1 MKNKTL
7 PHVGIGRELRLAAS
21 AVILL
26 GAVATAQAQSAP
38 PPIDA
43 GSDAASAPAAT
54 QDGGDPPTRVARLN
68 YFEGPVTY
76 EPAGAT
82 DWAYA
87 SLNRPLTTGDQVW
100 VDANGRSELHIG
112 STALRMGA
120 QTSLD
125 LVNLSDSLA
134 QLKVLQGT
142 FEARVRTIEPGSSYE
157 IDTPNLALQIT
168 TPGIYRVDVAPDGS
182 STSVTVREGS
192 ATAYG
197 NGSSAQIEANQ
208 RINYTGTALQQ
219 ADAGGA
225 PGSDAFDQWVAGRD
239 GTEDNAVSAR
249 YVSREVPG
257 YEDLDANGTWKQDPS
272 YGAVWVPR
280 VAVSAGWA
288 PYHEGHWAWVAPWGW
303 TWIDDAPWGFAPF
316 HYGRWAYVQ
325 NSWAWVPGPLTVSVQ
340 PVYAPALVAFVGGGS
355 GGASWGVNLAIGGA
369 IGVGVA
375 WIPLGPGEAWRPAYH
390 SSPGYYNRMNYSSY
404 NHTVNNY
411 NNSTHI
417 TNINNT
423 YINRGAPGGIS
434 AVPANAF
441 VQGRGVR
448 QAGQTLRP
456 EQIAH
461 AQIGAGSPAIAPV
474 KGSFMPDQRIAN
486 TRPPQALE
494 NRQVVATHAPVAPAA
509 FHDAL
514 AARYAQS
521 GGRVPGAGDPVI
533 RNAAP
538 AAFARPGGAAGANG
552 GNRGASGFQVVQA
565 ARHPVAAAGA
575 GPQVRP
581 GAEVPGNRSATQ
593 TGEIS
598 RAAPG
603 NGVPHPPGGVANQPQ
618 NRPAIEAPHA
628 QSRPATEAQGQRPE
642 QARTAEA
649 QGQRPEQARAADAQG
664 QRPQQARAPEAQ
676 GQRPE
681 QARAPEAQG
690 QRPEQARAPAAN
702 AARQDAPQQH
712 AQAQHAPANA
722 QPQQQHAGENRPQA
736 QQRPQ
741 AQPRPQAQQHPQAE
755 ARPQAQQHQ
764 QAQPRPQAQQH
775 QAKADDHK
783 RE

>member
-1 MKNKTL
+1 MKNKSF
-7 PHVGIGRELRLAAS
+7 PHLGIGRELRLAAS
-21 AVILL
+21 MVILL
-26 GAVATAQAQSAP
+26 GAVAAAQAQSAP

-134 QLKVLQGT
+134 QLKVLQGS

-197 NGSSAQIEANQ
+197 NGGSAQIEANQ

-225 PGSDAFDQWVAGRD
+225 PGSDAFDQWVASRD
-239 GTEDNAVSAR
+239 ATEDNAVSAH
-249 YVSREVPG
+249 YVSREIPG

-325 NSWAWVPGPLTVSVQ
+325 NSWAWVPGPMTAAVQ
-340 PVYAPALVAFVGGGS
+340 PVYAPALVAFVGGGGGGG

-390 SSPGYYNRMNYSSY
+390 SSPGYYSRMNYS
-404 NHTVNNY
+404 
-411 NNSTHI
+411 NSTHI

-474 KGSFMPDQRIAN
+474 RGSFMPDQRIAN
-486 TRPPQALE
+486 SRPPQALE
-494 NRQVVATHAPVAPAA
+494 NRQVVATRAPVAPAA

-521 GGRVPGAGDPVI
+521 GGRVPGAGEPVI

-538 AAFARPGGAAGANG
+538 AAFARPGAGIGAGG

-565 ARHPVAAAGA
+565 VHRPVASAGA
-575 GPQVRP
+575 APQMHP
-581 GAEVPGNRSATQ
+581 GAALPGNRPAAQ
-593 TGEIS
+593 AGEIG

-603 NGVPHPPGGVANQPQ
+603 NGVPHPPGSVTNQLQ

-628 QSRPATEAQGQRPE
+628 QSRPAAEAQEQRPD
-642 QARTAEA
+642 QARATEA
-649 QGQRPEQARAADAQG
+649 QGQRPEQARAAEAQRQRPEQTRAAEAQG
-664 QRPQQARAPEAQ
+664 QRPQAQ
-676 GQRPE
+676 H
-681 QARAPEAQG
+681 A
-690 QRPEQARAPAAN
+690 AAN
-702 AARQDAPQQH
+702 AQL
-712 AQAQHAPANA
+712 
-722 QPQQQHAGENRPQA
+722 QQQHAPENRPLAQA
-736 QQRPQ
+736 
-741 AQPRPQAQQHPQAE
+741 
-755 ARPQAQQHQ
+755 HQ
-764 QAQPRPQAQQH
+764 QAQPRPQAQPHQQAQQRPQAQQH
-775 QAKADDHK
+775 PQAQQRQGKAEEHK